1 MTTKQENFIRMVR
14 AVNKVLQDNQPKWA
28 SVKRFVQSAN
38 ELNNLLS
45 LVGIVGAKANSPITG
60 ATKDK
65 YAIEET
71 AIEEG
76 VNIAK
81 FASIYALDKKN
92 LELHDKLRLS
102 RSMLLRL
109 HEDECF
115 KRLTDV
121 FMQLEPV
128 KGELADYG
136 ILPADIAHFKTSVD
150 AYEHCLAKPRQ
161 LTVERKTMNVTLLPE
176 LISKM
181 RMVLY
186 ELDSMIG
193 RFNITS
199 LPTAYKNARL
209 VLDLGSR
216 REDEDGDDEK
226 PEPPVA

>member
-1 MTTKQENFIRMVR
+1 MGV
-14 AVNKVLQDNQPKWA
+14 
-28 SVKRFVQSAN
+28 
-38 ELNNLLS
+38 
-45 LVGIVGAKANSPITG
+45 VGAKANSPITG

-71 AIEEG
+71 AIEAG
-76 VNIAK
+76 VGIAK

-102 RSMLLRL
+102 RSMLLKL

-121 FMQLEPV
+121 LMQLEPV
-128 KGELADYG
+128 KADLADYG
-136 ILPADIAHFKTSVD
+136 ILPADIAHFKTLVD
-150 AYEHCLAKPRQ
+150 AYENSLAKPRK
-161 LTVERKTMNVTLLPE
+161 LTVERKTMNVMVLPE

-181 RMVLY
+181 RIALY

-199 LPTAYKNARL
+199 LPTAYKNARM
-209 VLDLGSR
+209 VIDLGSR
-216 REDEDGDDEK
+216 REDEDDEPEK